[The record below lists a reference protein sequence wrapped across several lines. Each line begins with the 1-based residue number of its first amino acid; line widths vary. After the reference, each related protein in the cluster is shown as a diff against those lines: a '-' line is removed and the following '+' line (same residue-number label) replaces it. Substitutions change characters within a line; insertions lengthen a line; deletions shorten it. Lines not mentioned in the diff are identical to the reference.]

1 MKKTPVHTDQA
12 PGAIGPYSQ
21 AIRSGDFIFCS
32 GQVGLTPEG
41 TLVDA
46 EDVAAQ
52 TRQALANL
60 QAVLTAAGSNLQRV
74 VKTTVFLTT
83 MDHFAAMNE
92 AYAEIFPKQPP
103 ARSTVAVAGLPRQ
116 ALVEIECVAIADPL
130 RRGPGRPYEPA

>member
-1 MKKTPVHTDQA
+1 MRKTPVHTDEA
-12 PGAIGPYSQ
+12 PRAIGPYSQ

-32 GQVGLTPEG
+32 GQIGLTPEG
-41 TLVDA
+41 TLV
-46 EDVAAQ
+46 EGDVADQ

-60 QAVLTAAGSNLQRV
+60 QAVLIAAGSNLHRV

-83 MDHFAAMNE
+83 MEHFAAMNAAYTE
-92 AYAEIFPKQPP
+92 AFPRQPP
-103 ARSTVAVAGLPRQ
+103 ARSTVAVAALPRQ

>member
-12 PGAIGPYSQ
+12 PRAIGPYSQ
-21 AIRSGDFIFCS
+21 AIRSGDLIFCS
-32 GQVGLTPEG
+32 GQIGLTPEG
-41 TLVDA
+41 TLIDG
-46 EDVAAQ
+46 DVADQ

-92 AYAEIFPKQPP
+92 AYAAVFPRQPP

-116 ALVEIECVAIADPL
+116 ALVEIECVAVADPI